1 MEEKKES
8 LEDYQLYQLS
18 KVIDYDYSKIAE
30 IITNTEDKSQFQT
43 IKKDYV
49 HSLFTP
55 VLSYIIGYL
64 NNNKE
69 EKGTIG
75 KSKIDG
81 IEVIYIVLNHKIYDL
96 FFTREKG
103 IVFNE
108 ENEIDFNT
116 EKENYYLPP
125 IQVETEI
132 NEEILNQLANSFYGE
147 MNNVSDTKEL
157 FKFKKKEILSKFK
170 LGYSIQER
178 IINALISKANNQI
191 IELPN
196 LIFYK
201 NNVKKKIFSET
212 DRVITVNKLT
222 EVNKFLIYFKAEF
235 RTSKQMEYI
244 EIEEGIKLNLEK
256 NSCSFIEIKT
266 SMYHLL
272 DKENEEKNDN
282 NDYIS
287 VTSSINSGNTDKKS
301 IFTKMYYNMEAFI
314 NLFANLFEKFKKINL
329 IIIIDSYF
337 PKDFFSIAKTFANS
351 LDNNIKIKFDF
362 DLYFIHVESDMIYA
376 NDLIKNKEKD
386 KEIKDLLQDSNDKE
400 KKINQISADMNALKI
415 DSEQKYNKLKK
426 ESENRI
432 KELEDKMKSFELTLY
447 ELNMEK
453 KVLNIKKHIQK
464 DNDLLEKI
472 KNETKNMIECKIKK
486 KIEIIGEKKIFD
498 YKTFC
503 RLYYTEENLD
513 LIDTIKKKHFKN
525 LDKYININ
533 KNIKIE
539 KLVLIVDFVFII
551 SLKDIMK
558 KYFQNKS
565 ALINGF
571 SDDFFKITF
580 SEPKENNVSFAMTLD
595 YPGFQIV
602 NLNDVPDMNNFIS
615 YYFEIKKIKNG
626 NKGNIKFFP
635 LYNPILN
642 RNDCY
647 LEIQETNAKNN
658 KIEAAF
664 LIIDPNYEPED
675 ISIKFYE
682 ENFKYIV
689 FLYKIYLFEKPD
701 KDTEKKYFDKLFKLI
716 FPKKV
721 LNYETFYIE
730 NTILGI
736 EDVGET
742 ISQKLSKLDKT
753 LLIINKNKN
762 TIESKFKFNIKN
774 ANYTIN
780 TDIIIDE
787 NIKCIMDSI
796 SLRKNMKINVLIDQ
810 SCNVLYQYL
819 KNKYKKGQFVL
830 LNNIPD
836 DNINDLKQKITTY
849 EKDEFKMDIIS
860 YITKNDKEKF
870 DLIISEY
877 SLSGNANLFNNKDA
891 LLCIRNHLNKNGRFV
906 VRLFF
911 DNIYEIKHIQDY
923 LHSVFTKVEILNKS
937 FVHKLDNVL
946 SCSN

>member
-1 MEEKKES
+1 MKK
-8 LEDYQLYQLS
+8 
-18 KVIDYDYSKIAE
+18 
-30 IITNTEDKSQFQT
+30 
-43 IKKDYV
+43 
-49 HSLFTP
+49 
-55 VLSYIIGYL
+55 
-64 NNNKE
+64 
-69 EKGTIG
+69 
-75 KSKIDG
+75 
-81 IEVIYIVLNHKIYDL
+81 
-96 FFTREKG
+96 
-103 IVFNE
+103 
-108 ENEIDFNT
+108 
-116 EKENYYLPP
+116 
-125 IQVETEI
+125 
-132 NEEILNQLANSFYGE
+132 
-147 MNNVSDTKEL
+147 
-157 FKFKKKEILSKFK
+157 
-170 LGYSIQER
+170 
-178 IINALISKANNQI
+178 
-191 IELPN
+191 
-196 LIFYK
+196 
-201 NNVKKKIFSET
+201 
-212 DRVITVNKLT
+212 
-222 EVNKFLIYFKAEF
+222 
-235 RTSKQMEYI
+235 
-244 EIEEGIKLNLEK
+244 
-256 NSCSFIEIKT
+256 
-266 SMYHLL
+266 
-272 DKENEEKNDN
+272 KNDN

-287 VTSSINSGNTDKKS
+287 VTSSINSGNTDKKNV
-301 IFTKMYYNMEAFI
+301 FTKMYYNMEAFI
-314 NLFANLFEKFKKINL
+314 NLFANLFKQFKKINL

-351 LDNNIKIKFDF
+351 LDNNVKIKFDF

-386 KEIKDLLQDSNDKE
+386 KEIKDLLQDSDDKE

-426 ESENRI
+426 ESENRV
-432 KELEDKMKSFELTLY
+432 KELEDKMKSFELKLY

-453 KVLNIKKHIQK
+453 KLLKIKKHIQK
-464 DNDLLEKI
+464 DNNLLETI
-472 KNETKNMIECKIKK
+472 KKETNGMIECKIKK

-525 LDKYININ
+525 LEKYININ

-551 SLKDIMK
+551 SLKDIME

-565 ALINGF
+565 AFINGF

-580 SEPKENNVSFAMTLD
+580 YQPKENKISFAMTLD

-602 NLNDVPDMNNFIS
+602 NLNDVPDKNNFIS

-635 LYNPILN
+635 LYNPIGN

-675 ISIKFYE
+675 IKIKLYE

-716 FPKKV
+716 FPKEVIK
-721 LNYETFYIE
+721 YETFYIE

-736 EDVGET
+736 KDIKET
-742 ISQKLSKLDKT
+742 ISKKLSKLENT

-762 TIESKFKFNIKN
+762 TIESKFRFNLGD
-774 ANYTIN
+774 ASLNYTIN

-819 KNKYKKGQFVL
+819 KNEYKKGHFVL

-836 DNINDLKQKITTY
+836 DNIDDLKQKITTY
-849 EKDEFKMDIIS
+849 EKDELKMDIIS

-891 LLCIRNHLNKNGRFV
+891 LLCIRNHLNENGRFV

-937 FVHKLDNVL
+937 YVHKLDNVL